1 MSMRLIRLTRSFPF
15 SYILLLPKLRSSI
28 PSFALSFSME
38 SKHYSKMLRMENK
51 KYLEI
56 VDLVA
61 CFDPLP

>member
-1 MSMRLIRLTRSFPF
+1 MRLIRLTRSFPL
-15 SYILLLPKLRSSI
+15 SYILLLSKLRSSI

-38 SKHYSKMLRMENK
+38 SKHYSKMLRMEK

-61 CFDPLP
+61 YFDPLP